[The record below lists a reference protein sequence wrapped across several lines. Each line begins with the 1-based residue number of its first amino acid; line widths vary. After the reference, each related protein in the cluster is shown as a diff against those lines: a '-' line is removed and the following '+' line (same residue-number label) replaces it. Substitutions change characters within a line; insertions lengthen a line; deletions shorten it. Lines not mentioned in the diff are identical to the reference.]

1 MSRALKIV
9 IAGHV
14 DHGKSTLIGRLLHDT
29 GSLPPGKAEELEAIS
44 RKRGMPL
51 EWSFVL
57 DALQTERDQAI
68 TIDTTRV
75 WFSWNERRYAIID
88 APGHREFVRNML
100 SGASEADAA
109 VLVIDVVEGVGEQTK
124 RHAQLLQLLGIKQLA
139 VVLNKMDGVKYA
151 RDRFEEVKRECES
164 VLAALDLRPR
174 VMIPVSA
181 RNGENVVARS
191 TNMPWYEG
199 STLIEALEAFTPI
212 NALVDAP
219 LRLRVQ
225 DVYRSGDTRVAV
237 GRVECGSIA
246 VGDKVS
252 IAPMLSHATVRS
264 IERWNAPSRDI
275 GTAGESIGITFHE
288 PVFVNR
294 GDVVSHLEQPPIVD
308 YAFRAVCFWL
318 DERPP
323 ETGEQVTVQF
333 GPTTTRAVIAAVES
347 ATDSA
352 SLELLGVDRIP
363 RYAIVQL
370 RLRSSSLTPLD
381 ESATMPSASRL
392 VLLRGRDVVAGGFVS
407 SVSGGR
413 APANIHPSNHL
424 VTAEERE
431 KRNGHHGAVVWLT
444 GLSGA
449 GKSTLAMALERQ
461 LFARGASVYVL
472 DGDNVRAGL
481 NSDLGFSAGD
491 RSENIRRIGEVA
503 ALFADAGTIVIT
515 AFISPMVRDRE
526 IARKAASDRFHEV
539 YVSAD
544 LATCE
549 ARDVKGLYKRARAG
563 EISEFTGI
571 SAPYEAPQSP
581 ELTIHTAD
589 STVDRC
595 VEELVAYVE
604 RVTGL
609 REAARARSLS

>member
-29 GSLPPGKAEELEAIS
+29 GSLPPGKAEELEALS

-75 WFSWNERRYAIID
+75 WFRWLDRRYAIID

-109 VLVIDVVEGVGEQTK
+109 VLVVDIIEGVGEQTK
-124 RHAQLLQLLGIKQLA
+124 RHAQLLQMLGIRQLA
-139 VVLNKMDGVKYA
+139 VVLNKMDGIDYA
-151 RDRFEEVKRECES
+151 RDRFNDVVRECKS
-164 VLAALDLRPR
+164 VLAALDLHPQA
-174 VMIPVSA
+174 MIPISA
-181 RNGENVVARS
+181 RNGENLVMRS
-191 TNMPWYEG
+191 HNMPWYEG
-199 STLIEALEAFTPI
+199 PTLADALAAFNPE

-225 DVYRSGDTRVAV
+225 DVYRFDGTRIAV
-237 GRVECGSIA
+237 GRVESGSIA
-246 VGDKVS
+246 VGDTVLLS
-252 IAPMLSHATVRS
+252 PMNSRATVRS
-264 IERWNAPSRDI
+264 IERWNAPARELA
-275 GTAGESIGITFHE
+275 TAGESVGVTFNE

-294 GDVVSHLEQPPIVD
+294 GDVVSHEQQPPAAD
-308 YAFRAVCFWL
+308 YGFRAVCFWL
-318 DERPP
+318 DETPP
-323 ETGEQVTVQF
+323 QTGEQLTVQF
-333 GPTTTRAVIAAVES
+333 GPTTARVVIASVES

-352 SLELLGVDRIP
+352 SLQPLGVDRIS

-370 RLRSSSLTPLD
+370 RLRSSSLIPLD
-381 ESATMPSASRL
+381 ERDVMPASSRL
-392 VLLRGRDVVAGGFVS
+392 VLLRGRDAVAGGIVTAVS
-407 SVSGGR
+407 AGQVSE
-413 APANIHPSNHL
+413 NIHPSSHL
-424 VTAEERE
+424 ITQEERRR
-431 KRNGHHGAVVWLT
+431 RNGHSGAVVWLT

-449 GKSTLAMALERQ
+449 GKSTLAMALERR
-461 LFARGASVYVL
+461 LFAQGASVYVL

-491 RSENIRRIGEVA
+491 RAENIRRIGEVA
-503 ALFADAGTIVIT
+503 ALFADAGTIAIT
-515 AFISPMVRDRE
+515 AFISPMARDRE
-526 IARKAASDRFHEV
+526 IARKAAGGRFHEV

-544 LATCE
+544 LQTCE
-549 ARDVKGLYKRARAG
+549 LRDTKGLYKRARAG

-571 SAPYEAPQSP
+571 SAPYEPPADP
-581 ELTIHTAD
+581 ELLLDTAD
-589 STVDRC
+589 WSIERC
-595 VEELVAYVE
+595 VDELVAYIE
-604 RVTGL
+604 STTGL
-609 REAARARSLS
+609 RETARTQRL